1 MDWCWIM
8 CAPFHTRMMFLFTIL
23 LVRFFLLNRHSS
35 LPFLAHTP
43 GHLHVP
49 RPAVLDLSTLP
60 LADIACSSSQAPHAM
75 NYRCA
80 CPSYTREQL
89 LACKETAA
97 QLDPKLISRLKVCRL
112 VTACLATDRP
122 VMAPEN
128 AGRFLWSSANDVP
141 TTFFLLPPIL
151 TPPPPSLMCW
161 PHRPVLH
168 VLTSKTW

>member
-8 CAPFHTRMMFLFTIL
+8 CAPFHTRTMFLFTIL
-23 LVRFFLLNRHSS
+23 LVRFLLLNRHSS
-35 LPFLAHTP
+35 PQFLAHTP

-89 LACKETAA
+89 LECKETAA
-97 QLDPKLISRLKVCRL
+97 QLDPKLISHLKELSIGYRLPRCRSSRGG
-112 VTACLATDRP
+112 TRKCRQIP
-122 VMAPEN
+122 VVISQRRSN
-128 AGRFLWSSANDVP
+128 NIL
-141 TTFFLLPPIL
+141 LLPPIL
-151 TPPPPSLMCW
+151 TPPPPSPMC
-161 PHRPVLH
+161 
-168 VLTSKTW
+168 